1 MSYVKTSVGY
11 RRRSKRSRVHKRRVV
26 AFALIVTLATLAAW
40 LWNDGRRG
48 ALGHGVSAKPSA
60 TIAPLATQAAPRWTN
75 SQRLALASALR
86 GAFAPALDG
95 AASWS
100 LAVVGPDDQMIYGDR
115 SGDAVAPASVQKLI
129 VAASALDALG
139 PNYRYQTIF
148 AAREPPGDGVIDG
161 NLWLAGSGDP
171 SLQSSDV
178 RNGIGVLLRSG
189 LRRIDGSVVVDATA
203 MSGPAYNPHWGA
215 DDAGQDYAA
224 PTSAISLDGDTVESS
239 DEGQPVWTPMQ
250 DVQRYVAGQTETMLR
265 ARGVQVSTSPG
276 IGAAPLGT
284 VVLWNHKSAPLH
296 ELETHMLFVSD
307 NHYAEQLLR
316 TVGEAVTGES
326 SDDGGVDAE
335 RLFLT
340 RLGVPSPGLR
350 LLDGSGLSRNNR
362 VAAITVARLLV
373 AEEPLLYS
381 LLPRGGRDGT
391 LADYDFTTA
400 LGRVRAKSG
409 HLSNVSSL
417 AGYVS
422 TLHHGRVAFAFLID
436 GSPADPDASI
446 VRAVDRLVEY

>member
-11 RRRSKRSRVHKRRVV
+11 RRRSKRSRVRKRRVF
-26 AFALIVTLATLAAW
+26 AFALIVTLAALAAL
-40 LWNDGRRG
+40 LWNDGRGG
-48 ALGHGVSAKPSA
+48 AIGHAVSAKSPTA
-60 TIAPLATQAAPRWTN
+60 RAPLAAPAPPWTN
-75 SQRLALASALR
+75 SQRLALTAALR

-100 LAVVGPDDQMIYGDR
+100 LAVVGPDGQMIYGDR

-139 PNYRYQTIF
+139 PNYRYHTIF
-148 AAREPPGDGVIDG
+148 AAGEPIDDGVLGG

-178 RNGIGVLLRSG
+178 RNGIAVLLRSG
-189 LRRIDGSVVVDATA
+189 LRRIDGTVAIDASA
-203 MSGPAYNPHWGA
+203 MSGPAYNPHWDA
-215 DDAGQDYAA
+215 EDAGQDYAP
-224 PTSAISLDGDTVESS
+224 PTSGISLDGDTVES
-239 DEGQPVWTPMQ
+239 DDGGQPVWTPMQ
-250 DVQRYVAGQTETMLR
+250 DVEHYVAGQTQTMLR
-265 ARGVQVSTSPG
+265 ARGIGVSTSPSL
-276 IGAAPLGT
+276 GAAPLAT
-284 VVLWNHKSAPLH
+284 VVLWNHKSAPLSV
-296 ELETHMLFVSD
+296 LETHMLFVSD

-316 TVGEAVTGES
+316 TVGEEVTGES

-340 RLGVPSPGLR
+340 RLGVPSPHLR

-373 AEEPLLYS
+373 AEEPLLYG

-417 AGYVS
+417 AGYAS
-422 TLHHGRVAFAFLID
+422 TLHHGRLAFAFLID